1 MPGSSTQADKKQLIY
16 ILLAFAAVYFIWG
29 TTYLG
34 IRLAIETI
42 PPFFMA
48 GSRVLTA
55 GAIMF
60 LFLRARGAARP
71 TRLNWRAAVLVGTLL
86 LGGGSGLV
94 TWSEQQVPSG
104 TAALIIATVP
114 LWIALLEWL
123 FFTRTRPGKRVTL
136 GLLLGLIGIF
146 LLVGPGQI
154 LGTADFSLFFL
165 FVLLLSPI
173 LWSLGSLYSRGAPL
187 PEDTF
192 MGSAMQMMGGGA
204 VLLLA
209 GLLTGE
215 AADLDLAAISTISVA
230 AWVYLVFFG
239 SIIAFTAYVWLLKVV
254 PVTKAATYTYV
265 NPVVAVFLGW
275 LILDETITPITIL
288 SSIIIII
295 AVILIQTAKQT
306 SQPPAQE
313 PGQPVPS
320 STLAAPSTSTKPS

>member
-1 MPGSSTQADKKQLIY
+1 MSGSSAQADKKQLIY

-60 LFLRARGAARP
+60 IILRARGGPRP
-71 TRLNWRAAVLVGTLL
+71 TRQNWLAAVFAGTLL

-94 TWSEQQVPSG
+94 TWAEQEVPSG
-104 TAALIIATVP
+104 TAALIVATVP
-114 LWIALLEWL
+114 LWIALLEWF

-136 GLLLGLIGIF
+136 GLILGLAGIF
-146 LLVGPGQI
+146 LLVGPDQI

-173 LWSLGSLYSRGAPL
+173 LWSVGSLYSRGAAL

-192 MGSAMQMMGGGA
+192 MGSAMQMMGGGT
-204 VLLLA
+204 VLLFA

-215 AADLDLAAISTISVA
+215 AADLDLTAISSTSFLV
-230 AWVYLVFFG
+230 WVYLVLFG

-275 LILDETITPITIL
+275 LILGETITPITIL
-288 SSIIIII
+288 SSIVIII

-313 PGQPVPS
+313 QDSSIQELVADPPS
-320 STLAAPSTSTKPS
+320 PTA